1 MRGGCTAGPVP
12 GASGE
17 KEGMTQKPRPP
28 PARLPKER
36 CGEAGEGQD
45 ESRSR
50 RSRSDWDGME
60 AAEVK
65 GRERMERWS

>member
-1 MRGGCTAGPVP
+1 
-12 GASGE
+12 
-17 KEGMTQKPRPP
+17 MTQKP
-28 PARLPKER
+28 RLPKER

-50 RSRSDWDGME
+50 RSRSAWDGME

-65 GRERMERWS
+65 GRERMEKMVVKVPLTAGRMERPGEQAG